1 MPKPQV
7 TVLMTVYNGMP
18 YLPIAVNSI
27 LNQSMRDFRF
37 IIVDDGSTD
46 TTAEYL
52 ESIKDDRLIVLSQEN
67 AGTAAAA
74 NAGLRLC
81 DTEFVA
87 RMDADDVAMRER
99 LERQRQFLVENP
111 DVGIVGTQVAPL
123 GDRSVGSS
131 LNLPTR
137 HEEIFDAMMS
147 GRHGMA
153 HSSVMMRT
161 ELLKSIGGYW
171 KKPLID
177 DWDMMLRMGEISQ
190 MANLDQVLLHYR
202 VHTGSLNGT
211 SMLRM
216 HRHIQYAIDCAKRR
230 QSGQPEREFSEFES
244 QLGQRAWAERF
255 SERLHVYAM
264 TQYRL
269 AVAEIQGHRPLL
281 GRCRLAW
288 AAACS
293 PARALQR
300 LRRILRPRLTSG

>member
-1 MPKPQV
+1 MPSPQV

-27 LNQSMRDFRF
+27 LNQTLRDFRF
-37 IIVDDGSTD
+37 VIVDDGSTD
-46 TTAEYL
+46 QTAEYL
-52 ESIKDDRLIVLSQEN
+52 DSIADDRVAVLHQEN
-67 AGTAAAA
+67 GGTAAAA
-74 NAGLRLC
+74 NAGLALC
-81 DTEFVA
+81 ETEFVA
-87 RMDADDVAMRER
+87 RMDADDVAMRQR
-99 LERQRQFLVENP
+99 LERQRQFLVEHP
-111 DVGIVGTQVAPL
+111 EVGILGTQVAPL
-123 GDRSVGSS
+123 GDRSVGKS

-137 HEEIFDAMMS
+137 HEDIFRAMMT

-153 HSSVMMRT
+153 HSSIMMRT

-177 DWDMMLRMGEISQ
+177 DWDMMIRMGEISR

-202 VHTGSLNGT
+202 VHVGSLNGT
-211 SMLRM
+211 SMMRM

-230 QSGQPEREFSEFES
+230 QNGQPEREYSEFES
-244 QLGQRAWAERF
+244 QLGQRAWPERF

-269 AVAEIQGHRPLL
+269 AVAEIQGRRPLL
-281 GRCRLAW
+281 GRFRLAW

-293 PARALQR
+293 PTRTLQR
-300 LRRILRPRLTSG
+300 IRRVLSTTG